1 MAAAARAGEK
11 APTGIEP
18 CMGSCTMR
26 SLQREA
32 AMGIAGKPVHR
43 SEDNHSGREGENDV
57 TNAELAG
64 YVGESLNIF
73 CHELVAMRK
82 QQERL
87 EARIAFIAPTESDIV
102 REVDEFIESIGGI
115 S

>member
-1 MAAAARAGEK
+1 
-11 APTGIEP
+11 
-18 CMGSCTMR
+18 
-26 SLQREA
+26 
-32 AMGIAGKPVHR
+32 
-43 SEDNHSGREGENDV
+43 
-57 TNAELAG
+57 
-64 YVGESLNIF
+64 
-73 CHELVAMRK
+73 MRK

>member
-1 MAAAARAGEK
+1 
-11 APTGIEP
+11 
-18 CMGSCTMR
+18 MR

-102 REVDEFIESIGGI
+102 REVDEFIESITGI